1 MVLHAAADASSNF
14 IAWSGGGCSGTA
26 DCTVSMDTAKTVN
39 AQFDLAQ
46 RLLTVTKAGN
56 GNGSVTSDDA
66 GAINCPGTCAAFYT
80 HGTGVTLTAH
90 LGANSVFTGWS
101 GGAGSGTVTTCTFTM
116 DAAKNVTATF
126 TLVQHTLTITKDG
139 TGTGDATWAGSTAGP
154 PARRTTIT
162 GPASC

>member
-14 IAWSGGGCSGTA
+14 IGWSGGGCSGTA
-26 DCTVSMDTAKTVN
+26 DCTVSIDAAKTVN

-66 GAINCPGTCAAFYT
+66 GNVNCPGTCSAFYSD
-80 HGTGVTLTAH
+80 GTSVTLSAH

-101 GGAGSGTVTTCTFTM
+101 GECTGG
-116 DAAKNVTATF
+116 
-126 TLVQHTLTITKDG
+126 QHL
-139 TGTGDATWAGSTAGP
+139 SS
-154 PARRTTIT
+154 R
-162 GPASC
+162 